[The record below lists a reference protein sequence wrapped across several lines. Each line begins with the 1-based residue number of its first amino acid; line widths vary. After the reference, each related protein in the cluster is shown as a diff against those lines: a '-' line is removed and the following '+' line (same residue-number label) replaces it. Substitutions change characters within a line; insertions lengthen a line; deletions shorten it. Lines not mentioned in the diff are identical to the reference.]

1 MSIKKIIGQVHLW
14 LGFTSGLVVIILS
27 ITGCIYVFID
37 EIKALVYNHKLY
49 VEAPNDARAL
59 PVSKLRDIAQ
69 TALSK
74 EYPLYGAH
82 IPSDPGH
89 AYIFSCDKINPDA
102 ITYFGEVE
110 YYKSVFINPYTGQV
124 LDVENSKY
132 EFFTLILW
140 LHWSLWLSNDIGQP
154 IVGTAVL
161 IFVLSLITG
170 IVLWW
175 PKNRKAARQRFW
187 FRWKA
192 KTKWK
197 RKNYDLHNIPGF
209 YALLIALIIG
219 LTGLIWAFPWFD
231 QAVQFVAN
239 GGKQEPGFPVLHSNS
254 TYPAKIQPLDK
265 IFVEA
270 KKQLP
275 AASSY
280 YIYFPEDLNE
290 VVWITGR
297 MSKTTHYNSTS
308 LRFDSRTGDLLHKST
323 FEEQTNGEK
332 LRSLNYDIHVGAI
345 LGMPGKILAF
355 MTSLICAALPITGIL
370 IWWGRRNK
378 RIKMQSL
385 AEMS

>member
-1 MSIKKIIGQVHLW
+1 MV
-14 LGFTSGLVVIILS
+14 FILS

-37 EIKALVYNHKLY
+37 EIKPLVYSNKLY
-49 VEAPNDARAL
+49 VDVPNDAKAL

-69 TALSK
+69 RALGK
-74 EYPLYGAH
+74 EYPLSGAH
-82 IPSDPGH
+82 IPNDPH
-89 AYIFSCDKINPDA
+89 QAYIFSCDKINPKA

-110 YYKSVFINPYTGQV
+110 YYKSVFINPYSEQV

-175 PKNRKAARQRFW
+175 PKNRKAAKQRFW

-192 KTKWK
+192 KTKWR

-219 LTGLIWAFPWFD
+219 LTGLVWAFSWFD
-231 QAVQFVAN
+231 HAVQFIAN
-239 GGKQEPGFPVLHSNS
+239 GGKQERELPVLQSDSTHS
-254 TYPAKIQPLDK
+254 AKIQPLDK
-265 IFVEA
+265 ILA
-270 KKQLP
+270 DTRLQLP
-275 AASSY
+275 TAASY
-280 YIYFPEDLNE
+280 YLYFPEDLNE
-290 VVWITGR
+290 VVWVTGR
-297 MSKTTHYNSTS
+297 MSSNTYYDNTS
-308 LRFDSRTGDLLHKST
+308 LRFDSRSGKFLHKST
-323 FEEQTNGEK
+323 FDEQNNGEK

-345 LGMPGKILAF
+345 LGLPGKILAF
-355 MTSLICAALPITGIL
+355 IASFICSALPITGIL
-370 IWWGRRNK
+370 IWWGKRNK
-378 RIKMQSL
+378 NAVQANM
-385 AEMS
+385 